1 MFGIYVVFVQMFFT
15 QHPLLAV
22 QTGPKAVKWHHALHS
37 LVRLQMS
44 CCFIIHLPYII
55 FLSALFALCHGVVV
69 SLSHSETE
77 SKSWPCGFRSP
88 GPGLL
93 LLLGQT
99 GHEFS
104 YVFVHFPNRFSMNV
118 PVSTR
123 FCPWFSRRISV
134 WVAAVPPTSSRKPWN
149 WSSAVTPPWTP
160 WVRCRRTLR
169 SAWVPAAWR
178 STRGTATAATGTP
191 LHRMPSHS
199 VTVATSSAATAP
211 VETFQSEDLR
221 WDRTVS
227 ESDGDSRRVRVIVDD
242 LAMAPKSNT
251 GVRPVLEF
259 LRQFLETGLGS
270 AQEHWECGSLTCPA
284 CWSLQTSHND
294 YANGGWTSIMPWFP
308 QLKWTYKHNHHNPW
322 LWHLWV
328 IIEVSFWYNPGPPLP
343 YFCQT
348 VRSPKQM

>member
-1 MFGIYVVFVQMFFT
+1 MTHWIQPVVSLEHGKSLDAWDDESLDPARTMLAQEFVSQAGRFMTILRVAFHGDSLGENRPQNGQNKSGLEMFGIYVVFVQMFFT

-160 WVRCRRTLR
+160 WVRCRRALR

-178 STRGTATAATGTP
+178 STRAPRRPRRGPRCIGCRRTALRWPRPRRPRPPWRPSNRRTCAGIGPSPNPMATAAECGWSWMIWRWRP
-191 LHRMPSHS
+191 R
-199 VTVATSSAATAP
+199 ATREWDRCWNSCGSSWKQAWVPRKSIGSAAA
-211 VETFQSEDLR
+211 
-221 WDRTVS
+221 
-227 ESDGDSRRVRVIVDD
+227 
-242 LAMAPKSNT
+242 
-251 GVRPVLEF
+251 
-259 LRQFLETGLGS
+259 
-270 AQEHWECGSLTCPA
+270 
-284 CWSLQTSHND
+284 
-294 YANGGWTSIMPWFP
+294 
-308 QLKWTYKHNHHNPW
+308 
-322 LWHLWV
+322 
-328 IIEVSFWYNPGPPLP
+328 
-343 YFCQT
+343 
-348 VRSPKQM
+348 